1 MVTPL
6 QNSAAESRDERI
18 WKSIGLEHKNR
29 LKQFMDYVAPGAG
42 WQLRTGRCCTG
53 MDHIRVMEISSR
65 KIAYTGDAPKDGR
78 RLMRVGGLA
87 MCGWLQRGWLAWSMW
102 FWCGSV
108 RRRRRYL
115 PRCKLPHE
123 LAPTSRAVG
132 FLTSFP
138 TAPIH
143 FIFSAFLNLPVTVR

>member
-1 MVTPL
+1 
-6 QNSAAESRDERI
+6 
-18 WKSIGLEHKNR
+18 
-29 LKQFMDYVAPGAG
+29 
-42 WQLRTGRCCTG
+42 
-53 MDHIRVMEISSR
+53 MEISSR

-87 MCGWLQRGWLAWSMW
+87 MCGWLQRWWLAWSMW

-123 LAPTSRAVG
+123 LAPTSRAAG

-143 FIFSAFLNLPVTVR
+143 FIFFGFLKPSCYCSLIVARGGVQVRWPYLFCPPGCWKQARWATCSAAVFIYLFVLFLTIPVRPIC